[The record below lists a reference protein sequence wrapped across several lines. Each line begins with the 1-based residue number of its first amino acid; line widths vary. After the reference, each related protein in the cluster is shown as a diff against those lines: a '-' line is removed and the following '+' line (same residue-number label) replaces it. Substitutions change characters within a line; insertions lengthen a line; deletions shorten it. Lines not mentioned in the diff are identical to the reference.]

1 MAMADVRSFFALD
14 WPLGVDFSISISIQS
29 AGNMASPAS
38 SASSARICPA
48 RTCPAKRSE
57 RDGATEVKYVRFQS
71 ENQLPE
77 TATAPAPAPA
87 QGSPRAVVHHHP
99 KRCPSSCFLLPAG
112 GGQKPE
118 RESQTLQLKHRAKWV
133 YFSSE
138 IFHF

>member
-1 MAMADVRSFFALD
+1 
-14 WPLGVDFSISISIQS
+14 
-29 AGNMASPAS
+29 MASPAS

-87 QGSPRAVVHHHP
+87 QESPRAVVHHHP
-99 KRCPSSCFLLPAG
+99 KQCPSSCFLLPAG

-118 RESQTLQLKHRAKWV
+118 RESQTLQLKHRAKRAV
-133 YFSSE
+133 KARSAGSLRSLGDQQFGLSIVGYN
-138 IFHF
+138 